1 MKALILANGRA
12 DRLGPLSLAAPKAL
26 LPVANR
32 PVIWYVI
39 QSLREAGVEEIAV
52 TVGPRTRAI
61 AEFVEPLGGPA
72 CPVRCLWERRR
83 TGTGGA
89 LRDHLGYMEG
99 EPIVVVPADIIAGV
113 DIRALV
119 RQHLAHPASVTVA
132 VARQDPARWDG
143 DFLVTDGPVVT
154 EYLFK
159 PGAGAPTALGST
171 GAWVVRPD
179 VVPLIPRTGFCDFSA
194 QVLPGLPG
202 AGRSLGA
209 YDAGVV
215 YQRDVGVPQRY
226 WQGNIEAVS
235 GSSPASRYLPGPS
248 PAAPRGGATV
258 VRGPVLIAPDVTA
271 HPSARIY
278 GPAVLGRGAVIGAH
292 TSIVSSVVLPG
303 AEVPPYSLLSGSVF
317 GTAHHL
323 DGALLRPDTAGR
335 ADRLVGAAGGAR

>member
-26 LPVANR
+26 LPIANR
-32 PVIWYVI
+32 PVIWYVV
-39 QSLREAGVEEIAV
+39 QSLREAGIEEIAV
-52 TVGPRTRAI
+52 TVGPQTRAL
-61 AEFVEPLGGPA
+61 ADYVEPLGGPG
-72 CPVRCLWERRR
+72 CPVRCLWERSR

-89 LRDHLGYMEG
+89 LRDHLDYMEG

-113 DIRALV
+113 DIDALI
-119 RQHLAHPASVTVA
+119 RQHRAHPASVTVA

-143 DFLVTDGPVVT
+143 DFLVTDGPVVK

-159 PGAGAPTALGST
+159 PGAGSPSALGST
-171 GAWVVRPD
+171 GSWVVHPD

-194 QVLPGLPG
+194 QVLPHLPR

-226 WQGNIEAVS
+226 WEGNIEAVS
-235 GSSPASRYLPGPS
+235 GRSPASRYLPGPS
-248 PAAPRGGATV
+248 PAAPPGGAAI
-258 VRGPVLIAPDVTA
+258 VRGPVLIGPDVTA

-278 GPAVLGRGAVIGAH
+278 GPAVLGRGSVIGAH
-292 TSIVSSVVLPG
+292 ATIASSVVLPG
-303 AEVPPYSLLSGSVF
+303 SRIPPYSLLSGSVF
-317 GTAHHL
+317 GTTDRL
-323 DGALLRPDTAGR
+323 RDALLRSGTAGR
-335 ADRLVGAAGGAR
+335 ADRLIGAADDGR